1 MNMVVSLFLTKQDG
15 LVTDR
20 KRIKYYPMMD
30 TGGQLL
36 MDTTSHTGWLRSPG
50 VENILHLSVDEYP
63 HYEVRL
69 LGPSGTGLSL

>member
-1 MNMVVSLFLTKQDG
+1 MVLSLFLTKQDSS
-15 LVTDR
+15 VTDR
-20 KRIKYYPMMD
+20 KRIKYYPVMD

-36 MDTTSHTGWLRSPG
+36 MDTTLHTGWLCSPG

-69 LGPSGTGLSL
+69 LSPSGTGLSL